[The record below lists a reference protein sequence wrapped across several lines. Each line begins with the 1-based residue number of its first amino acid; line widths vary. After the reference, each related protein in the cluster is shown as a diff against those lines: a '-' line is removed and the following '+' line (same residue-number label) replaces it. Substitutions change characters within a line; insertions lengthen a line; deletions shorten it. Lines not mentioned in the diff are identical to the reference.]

1 MFKLAKNRQVWWP
14 VKLTTYDEAG
24 KEKPVQIRAL
34 FRLYSREERA
44 EIERRALDELRTR
57 AAELQAERERQARG
71 EIDQLGVQAADMALA
86 KLDEHIGRSL
96 DHVEQLVGR
105 VSDWRGVQDEAGAD
119 VPFSPDVLRD
129 LLRYEDVLNAF
140 LAAFA
145 EATRG
150 AVAKN

>member
-1 MFKLAKNRQVWWP
+1 MFTLAKDRKVWWP
-14 VKLTTYDEAG
+14 VKLTSYDAAG

-34 FRLYSREERA
+34 FTLYSREERA
-44 EIERRALDELRTR
+44 EIERRALEELRAR
-57 AAELQAERERQARG
+57 AAELQAERTARASG
-71 EIDQLGVQAADMALA
+71 ELDQMGVQAADMALA

-96 DHVEQLVGR
+96 DHVEQLAGR

-119 VPFSPDVLRD
+119 VPFSPDLLRD